1 MTETPPND
9 DFSQPSA
16 GLWEGDRGVLR
27 EASRRA
33 LLELLRGPYLSGRRR
48 PNLWQAL
55 LADEYAIRSRLHEL
69 FLEVVI
75 DREEEFAFIRKVET
89 EELSVP
95 SALRSESM
103 TFLDTAMLLVLRRH
117 LLSAAGERRAIIG
130 RDELFDQLSIYREGD
145 DAKWAKRMNSS
156 WSKLHRNYSVLHK
169 VDEDRSEISP
179 VLKVIIDAEQ
189 AEAFTELYQ
198 SIAERHAAAGSEP
211 DGADESAFGDEDEEI
226 AE

>member
-1 MTETPPND
+1 MNETPATD
-9 DFSQPSA
+9 DFSSQLE

-48 PNLWQAL
+48 SNLWHSL
-55 LADEYAIRSRLHEL
+55 LADEDAIRSRLHEL

-75 DREEEFAFIRKVET
+75 DREEEFAFIRRVET
-89 EELSVP
+89 DELAVP
-95 SALRSESM
+95 SALRSESL

-117 LLSAAGERRAIIG
+117 LLSAVGERRAIIG
-130 RDELFDQLSIYREGD
+130 RDELFDQLSIFREGD

-156 WSKLHRNYSVLHK
+156 WSKLHRSYSVLHK

-189 AEAFTELYQ
+189 AEAFTDLYRNIARDRAADG
-198 SIAERHAAAGSEP
+198 SAVDDDETDFDDEAEVIAE
-211 DGADESAFGDEDEEI
+211 
-226 AE
+226 